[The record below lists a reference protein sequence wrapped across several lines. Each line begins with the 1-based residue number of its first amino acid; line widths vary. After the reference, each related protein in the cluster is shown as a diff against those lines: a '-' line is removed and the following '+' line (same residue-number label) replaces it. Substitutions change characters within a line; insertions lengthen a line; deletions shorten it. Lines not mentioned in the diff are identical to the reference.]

1 MKNYLLFL
9 FTFISISLSAH
20 AQSITD
26 YHIGDEYTSTSDMIR
41 THVAGLEGTIFIYT
55 NKKNIISSIGFVPSL
70 NGHNIEK
77 VSRQQFRNFI
87 ANLQGMYGVQF
98 ERTFENERKKQHY
111 TAKLTDSIIAV
122 TIDDY
127 EDSNTAKTKMTM
139 MINKRKEK
147 KK

>member
-1 MKNYLLFL
+1 MKYFILFL
-9 FTFISISLSAH
+9 FTIISISIS

-26 YHIGDEYTSTSDMIR
+26 YKIGDEYKSSKDMIR
-41 THVAGLEGTIFIYT
+41 TSVAGLEGTIFIYT

-98 ERTFENERKKQHY
+98 ERTFENDRKKQHY
-111 TAKLTDSIIAV
+111 IAKLTDSVIAI

-127 EDSNTAKTKMTM
+127 EESNNNARTKMTM
-139 MINKRKEK
+139 MINKRKK
-147 KK
+147 K